1 MLNSVSEP
9 MARSVEFRPDPNLA
23 VANPETSGFKID
35 RWPSVSVVIP
45 CFNEQRFISSV
56 LKNLARQYDLG
67 DYEIIVVDGMST
79 DRTRQ
84 IIEEFASSNSKL
96 RIRTIDNPA
105 RNIPTALNLG
115 IAAAAGEVI
124 VRMDAHSVPTD
135 GYVKRCVEQLNSGS
149 ISVVGMPWRIT
160 SGADSLTARAIALAV
175 GHRFGIGDAQYRLQV
190 DSARLV
196 DTVPFG
202 AFKKSLWTD
211 LGGYNEELLANED
224 YDFNYRVRKG
234 GGQILLDPAEHCEYY
249 ARVTFRELA
258 KQYARYGHWKAQM
271 IKLHP
276 RSIRVR
282 HLVAPAFV
290 LALLGFGVLSIWSG
304 YALAAFSLI
313 LGIYLI
319 CSVLVAVV
327 LAAKSRDWKL
337 VPFVVG
343 AFLCLHL
350 AWGLSFLKGLFT
362 HKSTLS

>member
-1 MLNSVSEP
+1 
-9 MARSVEFRPDPNLA
+9 MARSVEFTQDSKLGALA
-23 VANPETSGFKID
+23 DSESSGFKVEH
-35 RWPSVSVVIP
+35 WPSVSVVIP
-45 CFNEQRFISSV
+45 CFNEQRFISTV
-56 LKNLARQYDLG
+56 LKNLAKQYDLG

-79 DRTRQ
+79 DRTRE
-84 IIEEFASSNSKL
+84 IIEEFASSNSRL
-96 RIRTIDNPA
+96 RIRIVDNPV

-115 IAAAAGEVI
+115 IAAAAGEII

-135 GYVKRCVEQLNSGS
+135 GYVRRCVEQLNSGS
-149 ISVVGMPWRIT
+149 VSVVGMPWRIT
-160 SGADSLTARAIALAV
+160 SGAESLTARAIALAV
-175 GHRFGIGDAQYRLQV
+175 AHSFGIGDAQYRLRV

-202 AFKKSLWTD
+202 AFRKSLWTK

-249 ARVTFRELA
+249 ARVTLGELA

-290 LALLGFGVLSIWSG
+290 LSLLAFAILSIWSR
-304 YALAAFSLI
+304 YALAAFLLI
-313 LGIYLI
+313 LGTYLL
-319 CSVLVAVV
+319 CSVFVA
-327 LAAKSRDWKL
+327 LSIAAKARNWKL
-337 VPFVVG
+337 VPFVVA
-343 AFLCLHL
+343 AFLTLHL
-350 AWGLSFLKGLFT
+350 TWGLSFLKGLFV